1 MVTDDTSW
9 PEINKH
15 TYNST
20 WIPNINLINVRF
32 ITLLM
37 KYYIKNQLIKIKG
50 KYHVSL
56 IIRIFPVKIGIS
68 F

>member
-37 KYYIKNQLIKIKG
+37 KYYIKNQLIKIKR